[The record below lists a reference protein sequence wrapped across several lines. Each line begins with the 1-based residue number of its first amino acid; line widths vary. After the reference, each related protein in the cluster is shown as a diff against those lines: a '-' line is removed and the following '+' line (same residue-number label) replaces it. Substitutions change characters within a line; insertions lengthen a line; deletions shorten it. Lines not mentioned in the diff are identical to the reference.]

1 MSLTKLILGVPKGVL
16 KVSYWGPNTAIRA
29 YLMQIRKP
37 RNQAKSRGDK
47 LLPRPAKAGGRIR
60 NEQVTGSSPAAS
72 SIGKSRPPGFLEVFS
87 FCLKTPKCTL
97 FVPYCVKTDAKLL
110 ALWQWCAPRRRI
122 KAVCGRIAVL
132 EYLTLKLTSMK
143 LIS

>member
-16 KVSYWGPNTAIRA
+16 KVSYWWPNTAIRA

-47 LLPRPAKAGGRIR
+47 LLPRPAKAGLRIR

-72 SIGKSRPPGFLEVFS
+72 SIEISAPEESGAFCIVWGK
-87 FCLKTPKCTL
+87 
-97 FVPYCVKTDAKLL
+97 
-110 ALWQWCAPRRRI
+110 
-122 KAVCGRIAVL
+122 
-132 EYLTLKLTSMK
+132 
-143 LIS
+143 